1 MASSIQLL
9 RSTIARERPFPGNLL
24 EGQPAVNLNASEPGL
39 FFKAADGSLVKF
51 GPAAITSD
59 GSPPNSAPQGSSGNT
74 VGELWLDKSIT
85 PAVLKVY
92 DGANWV
98 DAGSGGGGGG
108 TGSFVRWIYT
118 AIGGETSLS
127 GSSGGVLLDYTPG
140 LEEVFV
146 NGVLITRGVDYSAT
160 NGSSI
165 TNLAPLTAGDVITV
179 TSMNPAQTVQLPG
192 QVTLLRWS
200 ILAASGQTVLSGV
213 DQSSQQLTYAAGF
226 EEVYVNGAFLR
237 RGIDYTATDGA
248 TVTLVAPLALN
259 DEVTVMA
266 WSAFQVA
273 GSLPSAQVSFSQTG
287 TGAVIRTVE
296 GRLRE
301 TVSVKDYGA
310 VGDGVADDTISIQ
323 YAVNANPGRVVFFT
337 QGTYRITS
345 TIIID
350 VFGQGSYVST
360 SQFVGSGTSQ
370 TVIDNQSGGA
380 AIKVTAGSATD
391 FAYNTIIR
399 DLSITSSTSTPGSMG
414 LELESCRFVTVE
426 NVRISNVASHGIY
439 GLSTSGDFTDNAQI
453 LFRQTQ
459 IQFCGGYGIYAA
471 SDSGGIQYNW
481 NLDQVRV
488 GNCTLG
494 GVLYESMQNAKI
506 QSSGFFYNQNFG
518 FKTTRRSPSEA
529 NSKII
534 HIDQC
539 EFDTND
545 GVQIQVDTVAGL
557 TVTNPYLIANAGLS
571 VAFTKGIV
579 IDAGS
584 AVVISQAT
592 PRLAPGLTGL
602 TVIEVGASAVNVA
615 IRDTNYS
622 GYSVLNGDLYD
633 DLSGVALIDDYTD
646 RQTKSQGTYTVQVQN
661 ISGSLTSP
669 TTITGYYDINNDVV
683 TVSFRNLDSID
694 LSGWGSGE
702 AVTISLPV
710 ACTIGSTAGFVGN
723 TIVTS
728 DSDTATGYP
737 LPTVG
742 NGGNRALFLRSG
754 SGDTLV
760 AGDLTSGVS
769 SIKFFT
775 LTYRK

>member
-9 RSTIARERPFPGNLL
+9 RSTISQERPFPANLL

-39 FFKAADGSLVKF
+39 FFRTTDGSLVKF

-59 GSPPNSAPQGSSGNT
+59 GSPPNSSPQGLSGNT
-74 VGELWLDKSIT
+74 AGELWLDKSLD
-85 PAVLKVY
+85 PPVLKIY
-92 DGANWV
+92 DGTAWIN
-98 DAGSGGGGGG
+98 AGSGGGGGG
-108 TGSFVRWIYT
+108 GGDPTAFIRWIYT
-118 AIGGETSLS
+118 AIGGEVSLS
-127 GSSGGVLLDYTPG
+127 GVSNGILLTYEPG

-160 NGSSI
+160 NGTSI
-165 TNLAPLTAGDVITV
+165 TNLSQLAPGDIVTV
-179 TSMNPAQTVQLPG
+179 TSYIPVQPISL
-192 QVTLLRWS
+192 
-200 ILAASGQTVLSGV
+200 
-213 DQSSQQLTYAAGF
+213 D
-226 EEVYVNGAFLR
+226 
-237 RGIDYTATDGA
+237 
-248 TVTLVAPLALN
+248 
-259 DEVTVMA
+259 
-266 WSAFQVA
+266 A
-273 GSLPSAQVSFSQTG
+273 GSITYTQGGV
-287 TGAVIRTVE
+287 GAITTSVE
-296 GRLRE
+296 QKLQE
-301 TVSVKDYGA
+301 TVSVKDFGA
-310 VGDGVADDTISIQ
+310 VGDGRDDTNAIQ
-323 YAVNANPGRVVFFT
+323 SAINANPGKIILFP
-337 QGTYRITS
+337 QGTYKITS
-345 TIIID
+345 TILID
-350 VFGQGSYVST
+350 VSGQGGYVST
-360 SQFVGSGTSQ
+360 SQFVGSGASQ

-380 AIKVTAGSATD
+380 AIKITAGSATD
-391 FAYNTIIR
+391 FAYNTVIR

-622 GYSVLNGDLYD
+622 GYSVLNGALYD

-702 AVTISLPV
+702 AVTVSLPV

-742 NGGNRALFLRSG
+742 NGGNRALFSRSG

>member
-9 RSTIARERPFPGNLL
+9 RSNNAQERPFPGNLL
-24 EGQPAVNLNASEPGL
+24 DGQPAVNLNTAEPGL

-59 GSPPNSAPQGSSGNT
+59 GSPPNSSPQGAAGNT
-74 VGELWLDKSIT
+74 VGEMWLDKSLN
-85 PAVLKVY
+85 PPVLRVY
-92 DGANWV
+92 DGAAWV
-98 DAGSGGGGGG
+98 DAGSGGGGGA
-108 TGSFVRWIYT
+108 GSFVRWIYT

-127 GSSGGVLLDYTPG
+127 GSSGGVLLNYTPG

-160 NGSSI
+160 NGSLI

-179 TSMNPAQTVQLPG
+179 LSMNPAETVQLPG

-200 ILAASGQTVLSGV
+200 ILATSGQTVLSGA
-213 DQSSQQLTYAAGF
+213 DSSSQQLAYTAGF
-226 EEVYVNGAFLR
+226 EEVYINGAFLR
-237 RGIDYTATDGA
+237 RGIDYTATDGT

-273 GSLPSAQVSFSQTG
+273 GSLSSAEVSFSQTG
-287 TGAVIRTVE
+287 PGAVVRTVE

-310 VGDGVADDTISIQ
+310 VGDGITDDTIAIQ
-323 YAVNANPGRVVFFT
+323 HAVDTNPGKVVFFP

-345 TIIID
+345 TILID

-380 AIKVTAGSATD
+380 AIKITAGSAVD
-391 FAYNTIIR
+391 FAYNAVIR
-399 DLSITSSTSTPGSMG
+399 DLNITSSTLTPGSMG

-426 NVRISNVASHGIY
+426 NVRIRNVASHGIY
-439 GLSTSGDFTDNAQI
+439 GLSTIGDFTDNAQI

-459 IQFCGGYGIYAA
+459 IEFCGGYGIYAA

-506 QSSGFFYNQNFG
+506 QSSSFFYNQNFG
-518 FKTTRRSPSEA
+518 FKITRPPSEA

-539 EFDTND
+539 EFDTNN
-545 GVQIQVDTVAGL
+545 GVQLQVDNVAGL

-571 VAFTKGIV
+571 IAFTKGIV
-579 IDAGS
+579 ISAGS
-584 AVVISQAT
+584 AIVISQAT

-602 TVIEVGASAVNVA
+602 TVIEIGASAVNVA

-622 GYSVLNGDLYD
+622 GYSILNGALYT
-633 DLSGVALIDDYTD
+633 DLSGIALIDDFTN
-646 RQTKSQGTYTVQVQN
+646 RQTKSQGTYAVQVQN
-661 ISGSLTSP
+661 TSGSLTSP

-683 TVSFRNLDSID
+683 TVSFRLLNSID
-694 LSGWGSGE
+694 LTGWGSGE
-702 AVTISLPV
+702 AVTVSLPV
-710 ACTIGSTAGFVGN
+710 ACAIGPTAGYIGN
-723 TIVTS
+723 AVVTS
-728 DSDTATGYP
+728 DSDTATGHP
-737 LPTVG
+737 LPAVS
-742 NGGNRALFLRSG
+742 NGATRALFFRSG
-754 SGDTLV
+754 SGDLLV

-769 SIKFFT
+769 SINFFT